1 MMKKQEKN
9 KKKKDE
15 TKKRENKKTNE
26 TYQRE
31 MIAIDALVSVSLSN
45 GVMNLIKWIFWQVD
59 TS

>member
-45 GVMNLIKWIFWQVD
+45 GVMNLIK
-59 TS
+59 